1 MVDTHEVIQFEA
13 VKISMNETGHGL
25 IFKMAVHPD
34 DAPQRLIESFN
45 GSRYQVVMV
54 KINDDEQPED
64 EFVQREIERL
74 KSSCGALC
82 RNPKF
87 QQWLLRNLNLD
98 INEENAV
105 CVLRQHLGIT
115 SRAEFST
122 NTQARLLFIQMRE
135 DFQTWLKNSMRI

>member
-1 MVDTHEVIQFEA
+1 MISEHEVIQFEA
-13 VKISMNETGHGL
+13 VKISMNNTNHGL

-34 DAPQRLIESFN
+34 DAPEKLIEDFN

-54 KINDDEQPED
+54 KINDEEQPED
-64 EFVQREIERL
+64 EFVQREIDRL

-87 QQWLLRNLNLD
+87 QEWILRDSFTELS
-98 INEENAV
+98 EENAV
-105 CVLRQHLGIT
+105 CVLRQRLGIT

-122 NTQARLLFIQMRE
+122 NPQARLQFIQMRE
-135 DFQTWLKNSMRI
+135 DFQAWLKNSMRT